1 MLATLVL
8 TVVAMAAV
16 MALFTVTPVLFRRRN
31 ITTGGPFDIYF
42 EGQCIAYI
50 ETCWLALIKYQEDYL
65 TERHRVDYLVAL
77 IFLCSVI
84 VVLAVERD
92 PNVEFKTWFKRW
104 LGRGS
109 IAQVQLYLLLVA
121 WHVATKKQP
130 QLREHTLVELLQRW
144 Q

>member
-1 MLATLVL
+1 MFATLVL

-31 ITTGGPFDIYF
+31 VTTGGPFDIYF
-42 EGQCIAYI
+42 EGLCIAYI
-50 ETCWLALIKYQEDYL
+50 ERCWLALIKYQENYL

-77 IFLCSVI
+77 IFLCSLI
-84 VVLAVERD
+84 VVLAVDRD
-92 PNVEFKTWFKRW
+92 PNVEFKAWFKRW
-104 LGRGS
+104 LEQDS
-109 IAQVQLYLLLVA
+109 PAQVQLYLLLVA
-121 WHVATKKQP
+121 WHFATKKQP